1 MKKILIVSFLLGSL
15 AFGETIPIQDTLRE
29 LYAQYAE
36 VSKEIDQC
44 HRGLKHDKTD
54 LSECEDYEL
63 ILSDIKS
70 RIEDIEKLKNTYY
83 RKDR

>member
-1 MKKILIVSFLLGSL
+1 MKKILIVSLLLGSL

-44 HRGLKHDKTD
+44 HRD
-54 LSECEDYEL
+54 LRNKKAELEECEDYEL
-63 ILSDIKS
+63 ILSDIKA
-70 RIEDIEKLKNTYY
+70 RIEDVEKLKNTYY
-83 RKDR
+83 KK